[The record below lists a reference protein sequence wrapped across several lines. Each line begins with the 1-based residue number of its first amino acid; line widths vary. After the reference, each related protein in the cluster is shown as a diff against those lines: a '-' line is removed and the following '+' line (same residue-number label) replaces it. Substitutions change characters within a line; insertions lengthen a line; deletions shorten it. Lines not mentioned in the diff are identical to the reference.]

1 MSGLCG
7 AILMAPRP
15 ATIGPPVPPA
25 TPAQLAS
32 IAAAGFERILPRDTY
47 DWIYL
52 CNDCLASV
60 EDVEL
65 WPGGRVLCGGLFE
78 VVSFGG
84 QVEVVAVLRVRVAGE
99 GWVLSRGVGR

>member
-1 MSGLCG
+1 
-7 AILMAPRP
+7 MAPRP

-25 TPAQLAS
+25 TPAQLAR
-32 IAAAGFERILPRDTY
+32 ITAAGFERILPRDVFG
-47 DWIYL
+47 WIYL

-65 WPGGRVLCGGLFE
+65 WPGVRVLCGGLFE
-78 VVSFGG
+78 TVSFGG

-99 GWVLSRGVGR
+99 GWVLSRGVER

>member
-1 MSGLCG
+1 
-7 AILMAPRP
+7 MAPRP

-32 IAAAGFERILPRDTY
+32 IAAAGFERIYRCDVEEWVRY
-47 DWIYL
+47 

-65 WPGGRVLCGGLFE
+65 WPGVCVLCGGLFE
-78 VVSFGG
+78 VVSLGG
-84 QVEVVAVLRVRVAGE
+84 QVEVVAVLRVRVAGD
-99 GWVLSRGVGR
+99 GWVLSRGVER

>member
-1 MSGLCG
+1 
-7 AILMAPRP
+7 MAPRP

-25 TPAQLAS
+25 TAAQLAA
-32 IAAAGFERILPRDTY
+32 IERAGFERIYRADIF

-52 CNDCLASV
+52 CHDCIASV

-65 WPGGRVLCGGLFE
+65 WPGVRVLCGGVFE

-99 GWVLSRGVGR
+99 GWVLCRGVGR

>member
-1 MSGLCG
+1 
-7 AILMAPRP
+7 MAPRP

-25 TPAQLAS
+25 TPAQLAR
-32 IAAAGFERILPRDTY
+32 ITAAGFERILPRDLF
-47 DWIYL
+47 DWVYL

-65 WPGGRVLCGGLFE
+65 WPGVRVLCGGLFE

-84 QVEVVAVLRVRVAGE
+84 VVEVVAVLRVRVAGD